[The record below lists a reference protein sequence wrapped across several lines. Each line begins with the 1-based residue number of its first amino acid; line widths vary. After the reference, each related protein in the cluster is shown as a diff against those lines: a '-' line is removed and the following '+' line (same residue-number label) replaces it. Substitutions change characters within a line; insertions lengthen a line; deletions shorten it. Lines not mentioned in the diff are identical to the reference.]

1 MTLNERR
8 RALMAMA
15 SNGKNPVQTFV
26 YTSPGWT
33 SNNVGNAK
41 NFADTYFNNGNG
53 FYCAS
58 IENNT
63 VTAYRAVSAW
73 KIALSYGSNASSYQR
88 NGGVVREDASFSYYI
103 SAGATITVHYY
114 PESEMGL

>member
-1 MTLNERR
+1 
-8 RALMAMA
+8 MAMA

-26 YTSPGWT
+26 YISPGWT
-33 SNNVGNAK
+33 SDNVGNTK
-41 NFADTYFNNGNG
+41 NFADTYFNKGNG

-63 VTAYRAVSAW
+63 ARPYKAISAW
-73 KIALSYGSNASSYQR
+73 KTVLSYGTNRSAYQR
-88 NGGVVREDASFSYYI
+88 EGSVINEGTSFSYYI

>member
-1 MTLNERR
+1 MS
-8 RALMAMA
+8 MA

-33 SNNVGNAK
+33 SDNVGNTK

-63 VTAYRAVSAW
+63 VTGSYKAISAW
-73 KIALSYGSNASSYQR
+73 KTVLSYGTKGSAYKREGSSA
-88 NGGVVREDASFSYYI
+88 NESATFSYYI

>member
-1 MTLNERR
+1 
-8 RALMAMA
+8 MAMA

-33 SNNVGNAK
+33 SDNVGNTK
-41 NFADTYFNNGNG
+41 NFAETYFNNGNG
-53 FYCAS
+53 FYCAF
-58 IENNT
+58 IENNA
-63 VTAYRAVSAW
+63 VAGAYKAISAW
-73 KIALSYGSNASSYQR
+73 KTVLPYGI
-88 NGGVVREDASFSYYI
+88 NGSGYKRGNGTAQESPAFSYYI

>member
-1 MTLNERR
+1 
-8 RALMAMA
+8 MAMA

-33 SNNVGNAK
+33 SDNVGNTK
-41 NFADTYFNNGNG
+41 NFAETYFNNGNG
-53 FYCAS
+53 FYYAI

-63 VTAYRAVSAW
+63 VSGNYKAESAW
-73 KIALSYGSNASSYQR
+73 KTMLFSTASAYKRTSGVIGEATSY
-88 NGGVVREDASFSYYI
+88 SFYI

>member
-1 MTLNERR
+1 
-8 RALMAMA
+8 MAMA

-33 SNNVGNAK
+33 SDNVGNTK
-41 NFADTYFNNGNG
+41 NFADTYFNKGNG

-58 IENNT
+58 IENNAVTGSYKAISGWKT
-63 VTAYRAVSAW
+63 VLPYET
-73 KIALSYGSNASSYQR
+73 
-88 NGGVVREDASFSYYI
+88 NGNGYKRGGGTTQESTSFSYYI

>member
-1 MTLNERR
+1 MS
-8 RALMAMA
+8 MA

-33 SNNVGNAK
+33 SDNVGNTK

-63 VTAYRAVSAW
+63 VTGAYKAVSAW
-73 KIALSYGSNASSYQR
+73 KVMLFNTNSTYNRGA
-88 NGGVVREDASFSYYI
+88 GVTSESTTFSFYI

>member
-1 MTLNERR
+1 
-8 RALMAMA
+8 MAMA

-33 SNNVGNAK
+33 SDNVGNTK
-41 NFADTYFNNGNG
+41 NFADTYFNKGNG

-63 VTAYRAVSAW
+63 SGSYKAISAW
-73 KIALSYGSNASSYQR
+73 KTVLSYGSTRSAYKRDSGIR
-88 NGGVVREDASFSYYI
+88 DEDASSSFWI